1 VNELLTA
8 TVGGILIITL
18 TFFVVLIIGHK
29 NDVLLQSGTSFFIQ
43 ITLAS
48 IFFYRF
54 GLYEDAL
61 LYSSIGT
68 DIAGYWSRL
77 IPIEFEG
84 FNKRNQLP
92 LTSISLFYLFF
103 GPYPL
108 LPILFNCFLVA
119 LIPALIASA
128 CRNFGLM
135 KSAKIA
141 AWFVILIPSI
151 TLNGPWLR
159 KEAQAFFLISVLIL
173 AMSYLYKNQ
182 IIRGLLIGIV
192 VIYLF
197 SIIRS
202 QLMIVGIVGLFS
214 SFFLNPATISFYR
227 IFSKKLQKRIILVIF
242 ACSSLIISPILLYF
256 YRIQGFRNSSG
267 FDKLLKSNSDFS
279 QATANIGASWS
290 VNTNPIIFI
299 YNLFRTLWGPPI
311 WEWRNLSMVIFGLE
325 GLFVL
330 MISFHG
336 FISYYFN
343 KKFRKV
349 FLILFIAIMP
359 LWIPSSL
366 MLSNYGLNSRIRAHY
381 LLFLIPII
389 AAYFGELPGHGFNR
403 KADNFKSNLKSKTL
417 SKKLNKEDRRYKP

>member
-1 VNELLTA
+1 MNELLTA
-8 TVGGILIITL
+8 TLGGILITTL

-29 NDVLLQSGTSFFIQ
+29 NDVLLQSVTSFFIQ

-54 GLYEDAL
+54 GLYEDAA

-68 DIAGYWSRL
+68 DIAQYWSRL
-77 IPIEFEG
+77 IPIEFDG

-92 LTSISLFYLFF
+92 LIFISLFYLFF

-119 LIPALIASA
+119 LIPAIIASA
-128 CRNFGLM
+128 CRNFGLT
-135 KSAKIA
+135 KSAKSA
-141 AWFVILIPSI
+141 AWLVIMIPSI

-182 IIRGLLIGIV
+182 IIRGLLVGIV
-192 VIYLF
+192 VVYLF
-197 SIIRS
+197 SMIRS
-202 QLMIVGIVGLFS
+202 QLMIVGIAGLFS
-214 SFFLNPATISFYR
+214 SVYLNPATISFYK
-227 IFSKKLQKRIILVIF
+227 IFSEKSKKGIFLVIF
-242 ACSSLIISPILLYF
+242 AGSSLIISPILLYF

-267 FDKLLKSNSDFS
+267 FDNLLKSNSDFS

-290 VNTNPIIFI
+290 VNTNPITFI

-330 MISFHG
+330 MISFHA

-349 FLILFIAIMP
+349 FLILFIALMP
-359 LWIPSSL
+359 LWISSSL

-389 AAYFGELPGHGFNR
+389 AAYFGDLPGHGFNR
-403 KADNFKSNLKSKTL
+403 KADNLKSNLKSKL
-417 SKKLNKEDRRYKP
+417 

>member
-1 VNELLTA
+1 MNELLTA
-8 TVGGILIITL
+8 TLGGILIITL

-54 GLYEDAL
+54 GLFEDAS

-77 IPIEFEG
+77 NPIEFEG

-92 LTSISLFYLFF
+92 LTIISLFYLFF

-119 LIPALIASA
+119 LIPAFIASA
-128 CRNFGLM
+128 CHNFGLM

-182 IIRGLLIGIV
+182 IIRGMLIGIF

-197 SIIRS
+197 SITRS
-202 QLMIVGIVGLFS
+202 QLMIVGIGGLFS
-214 SFFLNPATISFYR
+214 SFFLNPAIISLYK
-227 IFSKKLQKRIILVIF
+227 IFSKKLQKRILLVGF
-242 ACSSLIISPILLYF
+242 VGSSLIILPIILYF
-256 YRIQGFRNSSG
+256 YSIQGFRNSSG
-267 FDKLLKSNSDFS
+267 FDNLLKFNSDSS
-279 QATANIGASWS
+279 QATANLGASWS
-290 VNTNPIIFI
+290 VNTNPITFI

-330 MISFHG
+330 IISFHAI
-336 FISYYFN
+336 ISYYFN

-349 FLILFIAIMP
+349 FLILFITLMP
-359 LWIPSSL
+359 LWISSSL
-366 MLSNYGLNSRIRAHY
+366 MLSNYGLNSRVRAHY
-381 LLFLIPII
+381 LLFVIPII
-389 AAYFGELPGHGFNR
+389 AAYFGELSGHGFNR
-403 KADNFKSNLKSKTL
+403 KPDNFKCNLKSRTFR
-417 SKKLNKEDRRYKP
+417 KEID

>member
-8 TVGGILIITL
+8 TLGGILIITL
-18 TFFVVLIIGHK
+18 TFFVVLMIGHK
-29 NDVLLQSGTSFFIQ
+29 NDVLIQSLTSFFIQ
-43 ITLAS
+43 VILAS

-54 GLYEDAL
+54 GLYEDAF
-61 LYSSIGT
+61 LYSSRGT

-92 LTSISLFYLFF
+92 LTFISLFYLFF

-182 IIRGLLIGIV
+182 IIRGMLIGIV

-197 SIIRS
+197 SITRS
-202 QLMIVGIVGLFS
+202 QLMIVGIGGLFS
-214 SFFLNPATISFYR
+214 SFFLNPAMISFYK
-227 IFSKKLQKRIILVIF
+227 IFSKKLQKRIFRVIF
-242 ACSSLIISPILLYF
+242 VGSSLIISPILLYF
-256 YRIQGFRNSSG
+256 YRIQGFRGSSG
-267 FDKLLKSNSDFS
+267 FDNLLKFNSDSS
-279 QATANIGASWS
+279 QATANLGASWS
-290 VNTNPIIFI
+290 VNTDPIMFI

-330 MISFHG
+330 IISFHA
-336 FISYYFN
+336 ILSYYFN
-343 KKFRKV
+343 KKFKNV
-349 FLILFIAIMP
+349 FLILFITLLP
-359 LWIPSSL
+359 LWMSSTL
-366 MLSNYGLNSRIRAHY
+366 MLSNYGLNSRVRAHY

-389 AAYFGELPGHGFNR
+389 AAYFGELSGHGFNR
-403 KADNFKSNLKSKTL
+403 KADNFKSYLKSKTF
-417 SKKLNKEDRRYKP
+417 SKKLIKEDRKY

>member
-1 VNELLTA
+1 MNELLTA
-8 TVGGILIITL
+8 ALGGILITTL

-29 NDVLLQSGTSFFIQ
+29 NDVLLQSVTSFFIQ

-54 GLYEDAL
+54 GLYEDAA

-68 DIAGYWSRL
+68 DIAQYWSRL
-77 IPIEFEG
+77 IPIEFDG

-92 LTSISLFYLFF
+92 LIFISLFYLFF

-119 LIPALIASA
+119 LIPAIIASA
-128 CRNFGLM
+128 CRNFGLT
-135 KSAKIA
+135 KSAKSA
-141 AWFVILIPSI
+141 AWLVIMIPSI

-182 IIRGLLIGIV
+182 IIRGLLVGIV
-192 VIYLF
+192 VVYLF

-202 QLMIVGIVGLFS
+202 QLIIVGIAGLFS
-214 SFFLNPATISFYR
+214 SVFLNPSTISFYKT
-227 IFSKKLQKRIILVIF
+227 FSEKLQKRIILVIF
-242 ACSSLIISPILLYF
+242 AGSSLIISPILLYF

-267 FDKLLKSNSDFS
+267 FDNLLKSNSDFS

-330 MISFHG
+330 MISFHA

-349 FLILFIAIMP
+349 FLILFIALMP
-359 LWIPSSL
+359 LWISSSL

-389 AAYFGELPGHGFNR
+389 AAYFGDLPGHGFNR
-403 KADNFKSNLKSKTL
+403 KADNLKSNLKL
-417 SKKLNKEDRRYKP
+417 KLK

>member
-1 VNELLTA
+1 MLTA
-8 TVGGILIITL
+8 TLGGIFLLTL
-18 TFFVVLIIGHK
+18 SFFVILVIGHK
-29 NDVLLQSGTSFFIQ
+29 NDVLLQSVSSFFIQ

-61 LYSSIGT
+61 LYDSIGT
-68 DIAGYWSRL
+68 DIAGDWSRL

-92 LTSISLFYLFF
+92 LTFISLFYLFF

-119 LIPALIASA
+119 LIPALISSA
-128 CRNFGLM
+128 CHNFGLT

-141 AWFVILIPSI
+141 AWMAILIPSI

-159 KEAQAFFLISVLIL
+159 KEAQTFFLISILIL

-182 IIRGLLIGIV
+182 IIRGLLIGTV

-202 QLMIVGIVGLFS
+202 QLMIVGIAGLSS
-214 SFFLNPATISFYR
+214 SFFLNPATISFYK
-227 IFSKKLQKRIILVIF
+227 IFSKNLQKRIILVIF
-242 ACSSLIISPILLYF
+242 LGSSLIISPILLYI
-256 YRIQGFRNSSG
+256 YRIQGFRSSSG
-267 FDKLLKSNSDFS
+267 FDNLLKFNSDS
-279 QATANIGASWS
+279 IQATANLGASWS
-290 VNTNPIIFI
+290 VNTNPIMFI
-299 YNLFRTLWGPPI
+299 YNLFRTLGGPPI

-330 MISFHG
+330 TLSFHAAISF
-336 FISYYFN
+336 YFN

-349 FLILFIAIMP
+349 FLILFITLLP
-359 LWIPSSL
+359 LWMSSTL
-366 MLSNYGLNSRIRAHY
+366 MLSNYGLNSRVRAHY

-389 AAYFGELPGHGFNR
+389 AAYFGELSGHGFNR
-403 KADNFKSNLKSKTL
+403 KADNFKSNLKSKTF
-417 SKKLNKEDRRYKP
+417 SKKLIKEDRKYQP